1 MKAMTE
7 RERRE
12 WDWLRRECAAA
23 ASLAAADRVRIFR
36 DLLAT
41 SEAIQRT
48 KSPAQLRR
56 EEEVRRALDAEGRAR
71 YVALA
76 ERLG

>member
-1 MKAMTE
+1 ME
-7 RERRE
+7 RERKE
-12 WDWLRRECAAA
+12 WEWLRRECAAA
-23 ASLAAADRVRIFR
+23 ASLTPADRIRILR

-41 SEAIQRT
+41 SEAIQHT
-48 KSPAQLRR
+48 KSPEQLRR
-56 EEEVRRALDAEGRAR
+56 EEEVRRLLDAEGRAR